1 MPKKKEK
8 LSQERQSEMFR
19 KTAQELI
26 DAGELNPTEADRRFN
41 RLLTQESVR
50 QKPGDSRSH
59 RKD

>member
-26 DAGELNPTEADRRFN
+26 DAGELNPTEADERI
-41 RLLTQESVR
+41 
-50 QKPGDSRSH
+50 SH
-59 RKD
+59 LIAQQAGERKGH